1 MRISDWSSDVCSSDL
16 VLRGPQGTL
25 FGRNTTGGAINI
37 ISKDPTD
44 RFEGEVSG
52 KVGNRAKKEIGAI
65 VNIPLA
71 EGLAAR
77 ATYNFRNISDGA
89 GTNRALNRPLANV
102 KSHFA
107 RGKLKYEGNGF
118 DITLSADY
126 NKMTNNGQ
134 LISLSGYNQPF
145 YEQVF
150 TAPVLD
156 RKRTGLNSSH

>member
-16 VLRGPQGTL
+16 LRGPQGTL

-52 KVGNRAKKEIGAI
+52 KVGNRANKEIGAI

-71 EGLAAR
+71 AGLAAR
-77 ATYNFRNISDGA
+77 ATYNFRNIRAGA

-107 RGKLKYEGNGF
+107 RGTLKYEGHGF
-118 DITLSADY
+118 HITQRAD
-126 NKMTNNGQ
+126 NKKIKKND
-134 LISLSGYNQPF
+134 
-145 YEQVF
+145 QV
-150 TAPVLD
+150 
-156 RKRTGLNSSH
+156 